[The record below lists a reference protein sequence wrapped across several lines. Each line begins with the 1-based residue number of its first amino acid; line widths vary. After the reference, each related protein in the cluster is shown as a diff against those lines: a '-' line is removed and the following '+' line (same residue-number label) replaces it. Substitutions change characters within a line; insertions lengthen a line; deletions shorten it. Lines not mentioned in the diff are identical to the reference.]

1 MQKAIEAL
9 LLGTG
14 IVSLVGISLSAL
26 VVRVM
31 VG

>member
-1 MQKAIEAL
+1 MQRAIEAL
-9 LLGTG
+9 FLGTG

-26 VVRVM
+26 VVRVL